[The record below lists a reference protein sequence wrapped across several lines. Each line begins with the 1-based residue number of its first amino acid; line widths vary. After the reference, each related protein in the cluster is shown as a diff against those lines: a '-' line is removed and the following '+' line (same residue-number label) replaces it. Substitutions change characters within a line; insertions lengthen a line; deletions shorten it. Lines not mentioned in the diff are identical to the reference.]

1 MRNVLLR
8 DHLSNLRG
16 YGLSKFLKEKNTEKK
31 NHWIKGDISELFN
44 INETMLS

>member
-31 NHWIKGDISELFN
+31 ITELKEIFLN
-44 INETMLS
+44 YLI